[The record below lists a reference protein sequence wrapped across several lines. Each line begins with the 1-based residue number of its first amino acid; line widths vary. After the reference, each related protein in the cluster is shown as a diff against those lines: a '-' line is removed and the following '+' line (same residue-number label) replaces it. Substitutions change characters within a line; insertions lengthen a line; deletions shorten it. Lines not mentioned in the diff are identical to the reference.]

1 MRVLVLTYFY
11 APEIGAP
18 ALRMQAITEAFVRRG
33 WSVDVI
39 TGMPQYP
46 LGRTFPDYRWR
57 LWHQESLFG
66 ARVYRV
72 LTYST
77 QGLGIYRLASYLS
90 HGIGMAALGTLL
102 RRGWDVVF
110 VESPPLLIGLPGLWL
125 SALTH
130 ARLVLDI
137 TDLWPD
143 SARELGLITNPSV
156 LRWGEKLE
164 QVLYRRAWRISCA
177 TRGIARRL
185 RDKKGVPGEKID
197 VLLNGVDPQ
206 VFSTDLPQQQWSEK
220 LGLNGRRIFTYA
232 GVHSHAQGL
241 RVILDTAR
249 LLQGERDIAFLLIG
263 DGPTKPELVSMAK
276 KERLDNV
283 RFLPAMPAEEAAR
296 VLAVSYASIVPLRK
310 VPLMRDAVPSKMITS
325 LSAGTPVIFS
335 GEGEAAELLR
345 AHACGLVVEPEN
357 PGELAGAIRWL
368 NTHPG
373 ERDILVRNGL
383 NLIHQEY
390 RWDKIT
396 DRWLECWIPSS
407 HPASLHGR

>member
-46 LGRTFPDYRWR
+46 LGHPFPGYRKR
-57 LWHQESLFG
+57 LWQRESLFG

-77 QGLGIYRLASYLS
+77 EGLGIYRLASYLS
-90 HGIGMAALGTLL
+90 HDIGMAALGTLL
-102 RRGWDVVF
+102 RRSWDVVF

-125 SALTH
+125 SALAH
-130 ARLVLDI
+130 ARLALDI

-143 SARELGLITNPSV
+143 SARELRLITNPSV

-164 QVLYRRAWRISCA
+164 RLLYRRAWRISCA

-185 RDKKGVPGEKID
+185 QDEKGVPGEKID
-197 VLLNGVDPQ
+197 LLLNGVDSK
-206 VFSTDLPQQQWSEK
+206 VFATSLSQQQWPEK
-220 LGLNGRRIFTYA
+220 LGLNGRRLFTFA

-241 RVILDTAR
+241 GVILDAAR
-249 LLQGERDIAFLLIG
+249 LLQGEQDIAFLLIG
-263 DGPTKPELVSMAK
+263 DGPTKPELVSIVK

-283 RFLPAMPAEEAAR
+283 RFLPAMPVEEASQ
-296 VLAVSYASIVPLRK
+296 VLASSYASIVPLRK
-310 VPLMRDAVPSKMITS
+310 VPLMRDAVPSKIITS

-335 GEGEAAELLR
+335 GEGEAAELLKV
-345 AHACGLVVEPEN
+345 HACGLVVEPEN
-357 PGELAGAIRWL
+357 PEDLARVIQWL
-368 NTHPG
+368 DAHPS

-390 RWDKIT
+390 QWDKIT
-396 DRWLECWIPSS
+396 GQWLDRWVPY
-407 HPASLHGR
+407 

>member
-11 APEIGAP
+11 APEVGAP
-18 ALRMQAITEAFVRRG
+18 ALRMQAITKAFVRRG
-33 WSVDVI
+33 WSVDII

-46 LGRTFPDYRWR
+46 LGHTFPNYRRR
-57 LWHQESLFG
+57 LWHQESFFG

-90 HGIGMAALGTLL
+90 HDIGMAALGTLL
-102 RRGWDVVF
+102 RRSWDVIF
-110 VESPPLLIGLPGLWL
+110 VESPPLLVGLPGLWL
-125 SALTH
+125 SALTG
-130 ARLVLDI
+130 ARLALDI

-143 SARELGLITNPSV
+143 SARELKLIANPSV

-164 QVLYRRAWRISCA
+164 QALYRRAWRITCA

-185 RDKKGVPGEKID
+185 RDEKGVPGEKID

-206 VFSTDLPQQQWSEK
+206 VFSPGLPQQQWTEK

-263 DGPTKPELVSMAK
+263 DGPTKSELVAIVK

-283 RFLPAMPAEEAAR
+283 RFLPAMPVEEAAR
-296 VLAVSYASIVPLRK
+296 VLAVSYGSIVPLRN
-310 VPLMRDAVPSKMITS
+310 VPLMRDAVPSKMITA
-325 LSAGTPVIFS
+325 LSAGAPVIFS

-345 AHACGLVVEPEN
+345 THACGLVVEPEN
-357 PGELAGAIRWL
+357 PGELARAIRWL
-368 NTHPG
+368 NTHPD
-373 ERDILVRNGL
+373 ERDVLVRNGL
-383 NLIHQEY
+383 NLVRQKY
-390 RWDKIT
+390 QWDKIT
-396 DRWLECWIPSS
+396 DRWLERWIPV
-407 HPASLHGR
+407 SLSAQLH